1 MLTYSM
7 NQREETSKY
16 YFLYKSI
23 KEDILSGVLKK
34 NEKLPSKRS
43 LAEHL
48 GLSLITVENAYQMLK
63 DEGYIESR
71 ERSGYFVTELRMLK
85 KRGRLEKEL
94 ELLEHGN
101 ANRKQLHMLETH
113 TMGAGNCESEN
124 EQKTVCVEQK
134 DSLRKGDVLF
144 PESVY
149 FKTVRSVLTEYGS
162 ELLVKA
168 PNEGCAILRN
178 AIAKY
183 LLRYRGI
190 FAQPEQII
198 IGSGAEY
205 LYSTVVRMFGTEKVF
220 ALEDPSY
227 EQIRK
232 VYEGMGARCEM
243 LKMGKEGILST
254 ELEKTTADILH
265 VTPFHSYP
273 SGVTATV
280 RKRQEYL
287 EWVKHSF
294 DCEESLESSLYFY
307 EKEGAKEYL
316 GNNERELSKAC
327 LGNGEGELSKAYLR
341 DVSKRER
348 IIIEDDFDSEFFMP
362 GKPIETLY
370 MLDEHQNVIY
380 INTFSKSLSPSIR
393 IGYMIL
399 PEKYLM
405 MYRESM
411 GNFSCTV
418 PVLDQYVLAEFID
431 RGHFEQHL
439 NRVRK
444 HRER

>member
-1 MLTYSM
+1 MLTYAM
-7 NQREETSKY
+7 NQRDDKSKY
-16 YFLYKSI
+16 YYLYSAI
-23 KEDILSGVLKK
+23 KEDILSGTLKK

-48 GLSLITVENAYQMLK
+48 GVSLITVETAYQMLK

-71 ERSGYFVTELRMLK
+71 ERSGYYVTELKLLGK
-85 KRGRLEKEL
+85 KVNLEREL
-94 ELLEHGN
+94 ELLEHDEKK
-101 ANRKQLHMLETH
+101 RLRLLEEHGGDTS
-113 TMGAGNCESEN
+113 TMKETTRAQEKS
-124 EQKTVCVEQK
+124 
-134 DSLRKGDVLF
+134 LF

-149 FKTVRSVLTEYGS
+149 FKTIRSVLNDYSS
-162 ELLVKA
+162 ELLEKS

-198 IGSGAEY
+198 IGSGAEH
-205 LYSTVVRMFGTEKVF
+205 LYSTVVRMFGNDKVYG
-220 ALEDPSY
+220 LENPSY
-227 EQIRK
+227 QQIRM
-232 VYEGMGARCEM
+232 VYEGMGAKCEM
-243 LKMGKEGILST
+243 LQMGKEGILST

-287 EWVKHSF
+287 AW
-294 DCEESLESSLYFY
+294 
-307 EKEGAKEYL
+307 AK
-316 GNNERELSKAC
+316 ST
-327 LGNGEGELSKAYLR
+327 
-341 DVSKRER
+341 ER

-362 GKPIETLY
+362 GKPIDTLY
-370 MLDEHQNVIY
+370 MSDDSQSVIY

-399 PEKYLM
+399 PEKYLKV
-405 MYRESM
+405 YREKM
-411 GNFSCTV
+411 GDFSCTV
-418 PVLDQYVLAEFID
+418 PVLDQYVLAEFMD
-431 RGHFEQHL
+431 KGHFEQHL
-439 NRVRK
+439 NRVRR
-444 HRER
+444 HR

>member
-1 MLTYSM
+1 MLTYAM
-7 NQREETSKY
+7 NQRDDKSKY
-16 YFLYKSI
+16 YYLYSAI
-23 KEDILSGVLKK
+23 KEDILSGTLKK

-48 GLSLITVENAYQMLK
+48 GVSLITVETAYQMLK

-71 ERSGYFVTELRMLK
+71 ERSGYYVTELKLLGK
-85 KRGRLEKEL
+85 KVNLEREL
-94 ELLEHGN
+94 ELLEHDEKK
-101 ANRKQLHMLETH
+101 RLRLLEEHGGDTS
-113 TMGAGNCESEN
+113 TMKETTRAQEKS
-124 EQKTVCVEQK
+124 
-134 DSLRKGDVLF
+134 LF

-149 FKTVRSVLTEYGS
+149 FKTIRSVLNDYSS
-162 ELLVKA
+162 ELLEKS

-198 IGSGAEY
+198 IGSGAEH
-205 LYSTVVRMFGTEKVF
+205 LYSTVVRMFGNDKVYG
-220 ALEDPSY
+220 LENPSY
-227 EQIRK
+227 QQIRM
-232 VYEGMGARCEM
+232 VYEGMGAKCEM
-243 LKMGKEGILST
+243 LQMGKEGILST

-287 EWVKHSF
+287 EW
-294 DCEESLESSLYFY
+294 
-307 EKEGAKEYL
+307 AKS
-316 GNNERELSKAC
+316 G
-327 LGNGEGELSKAYLR
+327 
-341 DVSKRER
+341 ER

-362 GKPIETLY
+362 GKPIDTLY
-370 MLDEHQNVIY
+370 MSDDSQSVIY

-399 PEKYLM
+399 PEKYLKV
-405 MYRESM
+405 YRKKM
-411 GNFSCTV
+411 GAFSCTV
-418 PVLDQYVLAEFID
+418 PVLDQYVLAEFMD
-431 RGHFEQHL
+431 KGHFEQHL
-439 NRVRK
+439 NRVR
-444 HRER
+444 RRR

>member
-1 MLTYSM
+1 MLTYPM
-7 NQREETSKY
+7 NQRDEKSKY
-16 YFLYKSI
+16 YYLYTAI
-23 KEDILSGVLKK
+23 KEDILSGTLKK

-48 GLSLITVENAYQMLK
+48 GVSLITVETAYQMLK

-71 ERSGYFVTELRMLK
+71 ERSGYYVTELTLLG
-85 KRGRLEKEL
+85 KRLRVEKEGFVDGS
-94 ELLEHGN
+94 H
-101 ANRKQLHMLETH
+101 KQLQLIETQDKH
-113 TMGAGNCESEN
+113 LNA
-124 EQKTVCVEQK
+124 K
-134 DSLRKGDVLF
+134 DTLF

-149 FKTVRSVLTEYGS
+149 FKTVRSVLTEYSS
-162 ELLVKA
+162 ELLEKS

-198 IGSGAEY
+198 IGSGAEH
-205 LYSTVVRMFGTEKVF
+205 LYSAVVRMFGNDRVYG
-220 ALEDPSY
+220 LEDPSY
-227 EQIRK
+227 KQIRMA
-232 VYEGMGARCEM
+232 YEGMGAQCEM

-254 ELEKTTADILH
+254 ELEKTCADILH

-273 SGVTATV
+273 SGVTASV

-287 EWVKHSF
+287 AWTKQTL
-294 DCEESLESSLYFY
+294 DCAVDSD
-307 EKEGAKEYL
+307 K
-316 GNNERELSKAC
+316 NT
-327 LGNGEGELSKAYLR
+327 
-341 DVSKRER
+341 RER

-362 GKPIETLY
+362 GKPIDTLY
-370 MLDEHQNVIY
+370 MLDDSQSVIY

-399 PEKYLM
+399 PEKYQEL
-405 MYRESM
+405 YRETM
-411 GNFSCTV
+411 GDFSCTV

-439 NRVRK
+439 NRVRR
-444 HRER
+444 HR

>member
-7 NQREETSKY
+7 NQRDEKSKY

-23 KEDILSGVLKK
+23 KEDILAGVLKK

-48 GLSLITVENAYQMLK
+48 GVSLITVETAYQMLK

-71 ERSGYFVTELRMLK
+71 ERSGYFVTEMKMLG
-85 KRGRLEKEL
+85 KRVGVEKEL
-94 ELLEHGN
+94 ELLEIGTKKRLQLLDTHNEINHSDTIEAFSETKGRHRFN
-101 ANRKQLHMLETH
+101 AKETI
-113 TMGAGNCESEN
+113 
-124 EQKTVCVEQK
+124 
-134 DSLRKGDVLF
+134 F

-149 FKTVRSVLTEYGS
+149 FKTVRSVLAEYGS
-162 ELLVKA
+162 ELLEKS
-168 PNEGCAILRN
+168 PNEGCGILRN

-198 IGSGAEY
+198 IGSGAEH
-205 LYSTVVRMFGTEKVF
+205 LYSTVVRMFGNEKVYG
-220 ALEDPSY
+220 LEDPSY
-227 EQIRK
+227 SQIRM
-232 VYEGMGARCEM
+232 VYEGMGAKCEM

-254 ELEKTTADILH
+254 ELEKTNADILH

-280 RKRQEYL
+280 QKRQEYL
-287 EWVKHSF
+287 AWAKKGETDV
-294 DCEESLESSLYFY
+294 
-307 EKEGAKEYL
+307 EKEDL
-316 GNNERELSKAC
+316 GGYVNK
-327 LGNGEGELSKAYLR
+327 
-341 DVSKRER
+341 DTMRER
-348 IIIEDDFDSEFFMP
+348 IIVEDDFDSEFFMP
-362 GKPIETLY
+362 GKPIDTLY
-370 MLDEHQNVIY
+370 MSDENQTVIY

-399 PEKYLM
+399 PEKYLTV
-405 MYRESM
+405 YRESM
-411 GNFSCTV
+411 GDFSCTV

-444 HRER
+444 HRRR

>member
-1 MLTYSM
+1 MLTYPM
-7 NQREETSKY
+7 NQRDEKSKY
-16 YFLYKSI
+16 YYLYSAI

-48 GLSLITVENAYQMLK
+48 GVSLITVETAYQMLK
-63 DEGYIESR
+63 EEGYIESR
-71 ERSGYFVTELRMLK
+71 ERSGYYVTELKLLGK
-85 KRGRLEKEL
+85 KISIQETL
-94 ELLEHGN
+94 ELLE
-101 ANRKQLHMLETH
+101 RKNKKVLQLIEEPRGT
-113 TMGAGNCESEN
+113 ESETLQYEK
-124 EQKTVCVEQK
+124 EQLWTEYSGTQTIEEK
-134 DSLRKGDVLF
+134 SFF

-149 FKTVRSVLTEYGS
+149 FKTIRSVLTEYGS
-162 ELLVKA
+162 ELLEKS

-198 IGSGAEY
+198 VGSGAEH
-205 LYSTVVRMFGTEKVF
+205 LYSAIVRMFGNEKVYG
-220 ALEDPSY
+220 LEEPSY
-227 EQIRK
+227 KQIRMA
-232 VYEGMGARCEM
+232 YEGMGAKCEM
-243 LKMGKEGILST
+243 LKMGMEGILST
-254 ELEKTTADILH
+254 ELENTKADILH

-287 EWVKHSF
+287 EW
-294 DCEESLESSLYFY
+294 
-307 EKEGAKEYL
+307 AKQW
-316 GNNERELSKAC
+316 G
-327 LGNGEGELSKAYLR
+327 
-341 DVSKRER
+341 R

-362 GKPIETLY
+362 GKPIDTLY
-370 MLDEHQNVIY
+370 MSDDSQSVIY

-399 PEKYLM
+399 PEKYIEL
-405 MYRESM
+405 YREKM
-411 GNFSCTV
+411 GDFSCTV

-439 NRVRK
+439 NRVRRK
-444 HRER
+444 RER

>member
-1 MLTYSM
+1 MLTYAM
-7 NQREETSKY
+7 NHRDDKSKY
-16 YFLYKSI
+16 YYLYSAI
-23 KEDILSGVLKK
+23 KEDILSGTLKK

-48 GLSLITVENAYQMLK
+48 GVSLITVENAYQMLK

-71 ERSGYFVTELRMLK
+71 ERSGYYVTELKVLGKRKALGVGAEK
-85 KRGRLEKEL
+85 QTLQLLEKTVRGR
-94 ELLEHGN
+94 
-101 ANRKQLHMLETH
+101 
-113 TMGAGNCESEN
+113 ESKNTEN
-124 EQKTVCVEQK
+124 QRNYENI
-134 DSLRKGDVLF
+134 F

-149 FKTVRSVLTEYGS
+149 FKTVRSVLTEYSS
-162 ELLVKA
+162 ELLEKS

-198 IGSGAEY
+198 IGSGAEH
-205 LYSTVVRMFGTEKVF
+205 LYSAVVRMFGNDKVYG
-220 ALEDPSY
+220 LEDPSY
-227 EQIRK
+227 KQIRMA
-232 VYEGMGARCEM
+232 YEGMGAQCEM

-254 ELEKTTADILH
+254 ELEKTCADILH

-280 RKRQEYL
+280 GKRQEYL
-287 EWVKHSF
+287 AWTKQAL
-294 DCEESLESSLYFY
+294 DCEESYD
-307 EKEGAKEYL
+307 KKTT
-316 GNNERELSKAC
+316 
-327 LGNGEGELSKAYLR
+327 
-341 DVSKRER
+341 ER

-362 GKPIETLY
+362 GKPIDTLY
-370 MLDEHQNVIY
+370 MLDDSQSVIY

-399 PEKYLM
+399 PEKYQEL
-405 MYRESM
+405 YRETM
-411 GNFSCTV
+411 GDFSCTV

-439 NRVRK
+439 NRVRR
-444 HRER
+444 HR

>member
-1 MLTYSM
+1 M
-7 NQREETSKY
+7 NQREDKSKY
-16 YFLYKSI
+16 YYLYSAM
-23 KEDILSGVLKK
+23 KEDILSGNLKK

-48 GLSLITVENAYQMLK
+48 GVSLITVETAYQMLK

-71 ERSGYFVTELRMLK
+71 ERSGYYVTELKLLS
-85 KRGRLEKEL
+85 KRKVAGKEL
-94 ELLEHGN
+94 ELLEHGSTK
-101 ANRKQLHMLETH
+101 RLQLLDTRV
-113 TMGAGNCESEN
+113 ESGDSD
-124 EQKTVCVEQK
+124 EQQTFSESKAESRLSAK
-134 DSLRKGDVLF
+134 DTLF

-162 ELLVKA
+162 DLLEKS
-168 PNEGCAILRN
+168 PNEGCGILRN

-198 IGSGAEY
+198 IGSGAEH
-205 LYSTVVRMFGTEKVF
+205 LYSTVVRMFGNEKVYG
-220 ALEDPSY
+220 LEDPSY
-227 EQIRK
+227 KQIRM
-232 VYEGMGARCEM
+232 VYEGMGAKCEM
-243 LKMGKEGILST
+243 LRMGKEGILST
-254 ELEKTTADILH
+254 ELEKTEADILH

-287 EWVKHSF
+287 EWAKGSLK
-294 DCEESLESSLYFY
+294 EES
-307 EKEGAKEYL
+307 KK
-316 GNNERELSKAC
+316 
-327 LGNGEGELSKAYLR
+327 
-341 DVSKRER
+341 DER

-362 GKPIETLY
+362 GKPIDTLY
-370 MLDEHQNVIY
+370 MSDDNQSVIY

-399 PEKYLM
+399 PEKYM
-405 MYRESM
+405 DRYRETM
-411 GNFSCTV
+411 GEFSCTV

-431 RGHFEQHL
+431 SGHFEQHL
-439 NRVRK
+439 NRVRR
-444 HRER
+444 HCER

>member
-1 MLTYSM
+1 MKDESHMLTYPM
-7 NQREETSKY
+7 NQRDEKTKY
-16 YFLYKSI
+16 YYLYSAI
-23 KEDILSGVLKK
+23 KEDILSGTLRK
-34 NEKLPSKRS
+34 NEKLPSKRA

-48 GLSLITVENAYQMLK
+48 GVSLITVETAYQMLK

-71 ERSGYFVTELRMLK
+71 ERSGYYVMELKLLG
-85 KRGRLEKEL
+85 KRDNVAREL
-94 ELLEHGN
+94 ELLEHGQ
-101 ANRKQLHMLETH
+101 RKKLRFLENTEH
-113 TMGAGNCESEN
+113 QGQTSI
-124 EQKTVCVEQK
+124 
-134 DSLRKGDVLF
+134 F

-149 FKTVRSVLTEYGS
+149 FKTVRGVLNDYGS
-162 ELLVKA
+162 ELLEKS
-168 PNEGCAILRN
+168 PNEGCAVLRN

-198 IGSGAEY
+198 IGSGAEH
-205 LYSTVVRMFGTEKVF
+205 LYSTVVRMFGNDKVYG
-220 ALEDPSY
+220 LEDPSY
-227 EQIRK
+227 QQIRM
-232 VYEGMGARCEM
+232 VYEGMGAECEM

-254 ELEKTTADILH
+254 ELERTQADILH

-287 EWVKHSF
+287 EWAKRN
-294 DCEESLESSLYFY
+294 
-307 EKEGAKEYL
+307 EK
-316 GNNERELSKAC
+316 
-327 LGNGEGELSKAYLR
+327 
-341 DVSKRER
+341 

-362 GKPIETLY
+362 GKPIDTLY
-370 MLDEHQNVIY
+370 MSDDSQRVIY

-399 PEKYLM
+399 PEKYLEE
-405 MYRESM
+405 YRKTM
-411 GNFSCTV
+411 GDFSCTV

-431 RGHFEQHL
+431 KGHFEQHL

-444 HRER
+444 QKRK

>member
-7 NQREETSKY
+7 NQRDERSKY
-16 YFLYKSI
+16 YFLYTSI
-23 KEDILSGVLKK
+23 KEDILSGVLKQ

-48 GLSLITVENAYQMLK
+48 GISLITVENAYQMLK

-71 ERSGYFVTELRMLK
+71 ERSGYFVSEIIPMKRNLK
-85 KRGRLEKEL
+85 ERKKLD
-94 ELLEHGN
+94 LLEMKYTEGKGN
-101 ANRKQLHMLETH
+101 AKET
-113 TMGAGNCESEN
+113 
-124 EQKTVCVEQK
+124 
-134 DSLRKGDVLF
+134 LF

-149 FKTVRSVLTEYGS
+149 FKTVRSVLTEYGN
-162 ELLVKA
+162 ELLQKS

-198 IGSGAEY
+198 IGSGAEH
-205 LYSTVVRMFGTEKVF
+205 LYSTVVRMFGNEKVYG
-220 ALEDPSY
+220 LENPSY
-227 EQIRK
+227 KQIRMA
-232 VYEGMGARCEM
+232 YEGMGAQCEM

-254 ELEKTTADILH
+254 ELERAQADILH

-287 EWVKHSF
+287 EW
-294 DCEESLESSLYFY
+294 
-307 EKEGAKEYL
+307 AKQH
-316 GNNERELSKAC
+316 
-327 LGNGEGELSKAYLR
+327 
-341 DVSKRER
+341 ER

-362 GKPIETLY
+362 GKPIDTLY
-370 MLDEHQNVIY
+370 MSDNEQSVIY
-380 INTFSKSLSPSIR
+380 MNTFSKSLSPSIR

-399 PEKYLM
+399 PEKYLGV
-405 MYRESM
+405 YREKM
-411 GNFSCTV
+411 GDFSCTV

-431 RGHFEQHL
+431 KGHFEQHL
-439 NRVRK
+439 NRVRR
-444 HRER
+444 HRQTR

>member
-1 MLTYSM
+1 MLTYAM
-7 NQREETSKY
+7 NQRDDKSKY
-16 YFLYKSI
+16 YYLYSAI
-23 KEDILSGVLKK
+23 KEDILSGTLKK

-48 GLSLITVENAYQMLK
+48 GVSLITVETAYQMLK

-71 ERSGYFVTELRMLK
+71 ERSGYYVTELKLLGK
-85 KRGRLEKEL
+85 KVNLEREL
-94 ELLEHGN
+94 ELLEHDGKK
-101 ANRKQLHMLETH
+101 RLRLLEEH
-113 TMGAGNCESEN
+113 G
-124 EQKTVCVEQK
+124 
-134 DSLRKGDVLF
+134 GDTFNMKETTRAQEKSLF

-149 FKTVRSVLTEYGS
+149 FKTIRSVLNDYSS
-162 ELLVKA
+162 ELLEKS

-198 IGSGAEY
+198 IGSGAEH
-205 LYSTVVRMFGTEKVF
+205 LYSTVVRMFGNDKVYG
-220 ALEDPSY
+220 LENPSY
-227 EQIRK
+227 QQIRM
-232 VYEGMGARCEM
+232 VYEGMGAKCEM
-243 LKMGKEGILST
+243 LQMGKEGILST

-287 EWVKHSF
+287 EW
-294 DCEESLESSLYFY
+294 
-307 EKEGAKEYL
+307 AKS
-316 GNNERELSKAC
+316 G
-327 LGNGEGELSKAYLR
+327 
-341 DVSKRER
+341 ER

-362 GKPIETLY
+362 GKPIDTLY
-370 MLDEHQNVIY
+370 MSDDSQSVIY

-399 PEKYLM
+399 PEKYLKV
-405 MYRESM
+405 YREKM
-411 GNFSCTV
+411 GDFSCTV
-418 PVLDQYVLAEFID
+418 PVLDQYVLAEFMD
-431 RGHFEQHL
+431 KGHFEQHL
-439 NRVRK
+439 NRVRR
-444 HRER
+444 HR